1 MKSKAFV
8 LLLALSMTLL
18 TFNVFPQT
26 KPQNAGE
33 SESPIRISTQLVQL
47 DAVVTDKEGKV
58 VKGLNKD
65 DFEVFENG
73 KRQEISFFEFVDA
86 EKGIRPGAA
95 GAGQPS
101 AEERQTAIQGAGL
114 ADVKRIF
121 AFVIDDLT
129 MQPSDLVYVRDMLT
143 NFVENRMQPTDL
155 VAIVRVVGGNSLL
168 QQFTTDKDILRRA
181 IAKLTPSPN
190 PLNAY
195 NQYEDPAR
203 STSTAAPSGAGGPG
217 AGGISIG
224 GAAMTLSGGAENEN
238 SETDEANST
247 LRSFMTLGTAG
258 FVIEGMKELPGR
270 KAMILVSGGLPA
282 LGGTVGSVVGDSNFF
297 LQQLADHATRA
308 GVAINTLDIRGLSAQ
323 TGVASFDTTPGKSA
337 TGGSSDPS
345 FGRLPNPA
353 LDGTKI
359 PFDVVDAHMGLR
371 ELSNATGGIAELN
384 RNDFNKA
391 IDKIVETNEA
401 YYLLAYTPVD
411 QKFNGD
417 YRKLDIKVKGA
428 GYRVLTRKGYLARE
442 DVAPAP
448 PKDEK
453 EELLRA
459 IKSPLAKRDI
469 NLDASLFYAGQ
480 ADNTGRVGI
489 GLAIDPSKLKFETV
503 DDKQVATLDVAGFV
517 YDELGK
523 MRGGFSQT
531 ITASLTPAELEQCKL
546 VGIPYGTNTSLP
558 PGVYQIRLAVR
569 DKSTSAIGT
578 ISRYIEVPDLSKGRF
593 SASSLFLGAV
603 TAGDNRPGMPEMLPN
618 LAFSRK
624 QDLRYGLLVYNPK
637 VKDGAAVVTADVTI
651 SRDGKPLY
659 HVADQHLKPVGGKG
673 TELIDIGQVGLSH
686 VGKGRYRLTVI
697 ATDTLADKKT
707 QSKVRSV
714 DFTVVD

>member
-8 LLLALSMTLL
+8 LLFALSLA
-18 TFNVFPQT
+18 FNVFPQT
-26 KPQNAGE
+26 KPQTASQNAGE
-33 SESPIRISTQLVQL
+33 SEPTIRISTELIQL
-47 DAVVTDKEGKV
+47 DAVVTDKDGKV

-86 EKGIRPGAA
+86 ENGSHPGEA
-95 GAGQPS
+95 GRPS
-101 AEERQTAIQGAGL
+101 AAERQTAVQGAGA

-129 MQPSDLVYVRDMLT
+129 MQPSDLIFVRDMLK

-181 IAKLTPSPN
+181 ILKLNPSPN

-195 NQYEDPAR
+195 NQYEDPTQTT
-203 STSTAAPSGAGGPG
+203 STSAPSAAGGPG
-217 AGGISIG
+217 AGGISMG
-224 GAAMTLSGGAENEN
+224 GAAMNMFGGAEDQN

-247 LRSFMTLGTAG
+247 LRSFMTLGTAE

-282 LGGTVGSVVGDSNFF
+282 LGGTVGSVVGDANYF
-297 LQQLADHATRA
+297 LQQLGDRATRA

-323 TGVASFDTTPGKSA
+323 TGVASFDSTPGKSA
-337 TGGSSDPS
+337 IGGGGSSS
-345 FGRLPNPA
+345 GFGRLPDPA

-359 PFDVVDAHMGLR
+359 PFDVIDAHMGLR
-371 ELSNATGGIAELN
+371 ELSNMTGGIAELN

-391 IDKIVETNEA
+391 LDKIVETNQA
-401 YYLLAYTPVD
+401 YYLLAYTPAD
-411 QKFNGD
+411 QKFNGE

-428 GYRVLTRKGYLARE
+428 GYKVLTRRGYLAHP
-442 DVAPAP
+442 DPPPAP
-448 PKDEK
+448 PKDK
-453 EELLRA
+453 QEELLRA

-469 NLDASLFYAGQ
+469 NLDASLFYAAE
-480 ADNTGRVGI
+480 ADNKGRVGI

-503 DDKQVATLDVAGFV
+503 GDKQVANLDVATFV

-523 MRGGFSQT
+523 MRGGVSQT
-531 ITASLTPAELEQCKL
+531 ISASLTPAELEQFKT
-546 VGIPYGTNTSLP
+546 VGIPYGTNTTLP

-569 DKSTSAIGT
+569 DNATNSIGT
-578 ISRYIEVPDLSKGRF
+578 ISRYIEVPDLSRGHF
-593 SASSLFLGAV
+593 SASSLVLGAV
-603 TAGDNRPGMPEMLPN
+603 AAGDTKAGMPDMLPN

-624 QDLRYGLLVYNPK
+624 QDLRYGIVVYNPK
-637 VKDGAAVVTADVTI
+637 VKDGAAAVTADITI

-659 HVADQHLKPVGGKG
+659 HVAAQPMTPVGGKA
-673 TELIDIGQVGLSH
+673 TELIKIGQVGLGR
-686 VGKGRYRLTVI
+686 VAKGRYRLTII

-707 QSKVRSV
+707 PPKVRTL